1 MSTASDNVR
10 IPSSARRRP
19 RGAPIPAEG
28 ENGVFTESWFALCP
42 SREIPVGSLV
52 GKDFLDGRVVVFRD
66 ADGVAHVLSAYCCH
80 LGTDLSIGKVV
91 GNCIQCAFHHWEYDG
106 SGQCVKT
113 GWGERGP
120 RNARLFKYPTVEK
133 FGLIWAFNGENA
145 WWSLPDCQYP
155 ESEVAVDVRYDVP
168 TMPVDPWVVCAN
180 TPDWSHF
187 KFVHHVLFDESE
199 ANSRYRF
206 TDHSLEFRLQGT
218 MFDGTGPRMDLDVG
232 IYGTTMFYFQGT
244 LDGEWY
250 ALMSAFAMPRPGITQ
265 NFFSF
270 SVRKGDGSPEAQAKV
285 KALHTAGFQL
295 GKVFTAMDRP
305 ILHNIRYSP
314 GILTKQDE
322 SLARYLEIV
331 RKFPR
336 SHAGA
341 DFIK

>member
-1 MSTASDNVR
+1 MSTATEKLGLAAA
-10 IPSSARRRP
+10 PRRRP
-19 RGAPIPAEG
+19 RGEPIPAEG

-42 SREIPVGSLV
+42 SHEVPVGALV
-52 GKDFLDGRVVVFRD
+52 GKAFLDGRVVVYRD
-66 ADGVAHVLSAYCCH
+66 TDGIAHTLSAYCCH

-91 GNCIQCAFHHWEYDG
+91 GNCIQCAFHHWEYDS
-106 SGQCVKT
+106 SGQCVRT
-113 GWGERGP
+113 GWGEHGP

-133 FGLIWAFNGENA
+133 FGLIWAFNGESA

-155 ESEVAVDVRYDVP
+155 DSELATDVRYDVP
-168 TMPVDPWVVCAN
+168 TLPVDPWVVCAN

-187 KFVHHVLFDESE
+187 KFVHHVLFDEKD

-206 TDHSLEFRLQGT
+206 TDHSLEFRLAGT

-232 IYGTTMFYFQGT
+232 IYGTTMFYFQGM
-244 LDGEWY
+244 LDGNWY
-250 ALMSAFAMPRPGITQ
+250 ALMSAFAMPRPGVTQ

-270 SVRKGDGSPEAQAKV
+270 SVLKGDGSPEAQAKV
-285 KALHTAGFQL
+285 KALHSGGFQL

-314 GILTKQDE
+314 GILTRQDE

-336 SHAGA
+336 SHAGG